1 MFRKAER
8 RKAKLRLAITGP
20 AGSGK
25 TYGALLVAQGLGGRI
40 AMIDTENGS
49 GDLYADFCDY
59 DVQTLTA
66 PYSVQKYLAA
76 IHEAEE
82 AGYDVLIIDS
92 LSHAWSGEGGL
103 LDVHN
108 QVTSSM
114 KSGNSYA
121 AWRTIT
127 PWHNR
132 LIETMLGSKCH
143 IIATMRTK
151 TDYAISQGDRGKTEV
166 QKVGLAPVQRDGM
179 DYEFTIVFDLSM
191 EHTVTVSKDRT
202 SLFDRQVFT
211 ITQDT
216 GKMLRKWL
224 DSGVDVPPDAQD
236 IRNTM
241 SRLYRGYLDLF
252 GQDSGAAQS
261 AMLRVTE
268 GRASKDWTQEDMKNL
283 ADDLALRMQKRGNMD
298 GMAIDQVP
306 EV

>member
-25 TYGALLVAQGLGGRI
+25 TYGALLIAQGLGGRI

-49 GDLYADFCDY
+49 GDLYADTCDY

-66 PYSVQKYLAA
+66 PYSVQKYITA

-82 AGYDVLIIDS
+82 EGYDILIIDS

-103 LDVHN
+103 LDVHS
-108 QVTSSM
+108 QMTRSM

-121 AWRTIT
+121 AWNRIT

-132 LIETMLGSKCH
+132 LIETMLSSKCH

-151 TDYAISQGDRGKTEV
+151 TDYAMIQTEKGKTEI

-191 EHTVTVSKDRT
+191 EHSVTVSKDRT
-202 SLFDRQVFT
+202 SLFDRQIFN
-211 ITQDT
+211 ISADT
-216 GKMLRKWL
+216 GKILKKWL
-224 DSGVDVPPDAQD
+224 ETGADIPPDTQD
-236 IRNTM
+236 IRSNIN
-241 SRLYRGYLDLF
+241 RLYRNYLDLF
-252 GQDSGAAQS
+252 GQDSAAAQS
-261 AMLRVTE
+261 AMQRVTE
-268 GRASKDWTQEDMKNL
+268 GRASKDWTEQDMKNL
-283 ADDLALRMQKRGNMD
+283 AEDLAIRMQKKGVMD
-298 GMAIDQVP
+298 ATDI
-306 EV
+306 